1 MYDIIIGGAGPAGMT
16 AAVYA
21 RRAGKSVLVLEA
33 MGYGGQIVAYG
44 DAEEVRRQ
52 VEILKSEAVAV
63 ACGGGT
69 CCVPFEQAECFRI
82 SFVKDGQILGSMI
95 SSSGLRGTKEKI
107 ALLKNCTVN
116 RVICRGIGAGA
127 LSQLEAAGIPCDV
140 VREEGCDAAGRHTG
154 IREIMYGNRLTEEA
168 APCLKALE

>member
-1 MYDIIIGGAGPAGMT
+1 MMGSIATILILALLAVIVFYCIRSLAKGGSSCGGNCSSCGGSCNHCGS
-16 AAVYA
+16 
-21 RRAGKSVLVLEA
+21 GK
-33 MGYGGQIVAYG
+33 GQGAT

-140 VREEGCDAAGRHTG
+140 VREEGCDAAVRGT
-154 IREIMYGNRLTEEA
+154 A
-168 APCLKALE
+168 A